1 MKKFIC
7 FGILYLI
14 FSCTQMIAQEYKANE
29 YWKMENDPSFTTL
42 VQRQKAGESL
52 SPEEQIRLEEYKNK
66 LSLYFDKLSDNEKS
80 IYYKNRAKWSAQPGS
95 AEKPAVQD
103 DDVYSGERSKY
114 TQFLVSSGFFGFLYG
129 TSAAYILGM
138 DNSGAIA
145 LPLLSAGVSTLV
157 PMFSI
162 KDKNVSYNSLA
173 LSIHGKAVGGLQG
186 VALGFLI
193 TGDNVEDGKLILG
206 IATVS
211 SIALGRVGYVLGR
224 DKPWS
229 QGRVALYS
237 HYGLLMP
244 LEGLALDAAFNISD
258 PRALAAT
265 SLVFGAGGY
274 LIADHVANWNDFTR
288 GDVTATRT
296 LSYMNGLL
304 GLLILS
310 DLGSDNDLSSA
321 TVLIPA
327 AGALGGTIAGHY
339 WLKNARLTNQQ
350 GRNTALGSAGGA
362 LIGLGLTAIF
372 SPETATPYYI
382 MGYATGMASYA
393 LLVTQ
398 YKKANKLAYTESD
411 KGSHWNVNIM
421 PQNLLINR
429 RIAPLVSANPGKRI
443 NFLPAFSAS
452 LNF

>member
-1 MKKFIC
+1 MKKVIVLAIVFV
-7 FGILYLI
+7 I
-14 FSCTQMIAQEYKANE
+14 FTCTLLTAQEYKASE
-29 YWKMENDPSFTTL
+29 YWKLENDSAYVSLTK
-42 VQRQKAGESL
+42 RQKGGESL
-52 SPEEQIRLEEYKNK
+52 TPEEQIRLEEYKARLNE
-66 LSLYFDKLSDNEKS
+66 YFEKLSDNEKS
-80 IYYKNRAKWSAQPGS
+80 LYYKNRSKWASMPGTVD
-95 AEKPAVQD
+95 KPVPQEE
-103 DDVYSGERSKY
+103 DVFSGERSKY
-114 TQFLVSSGFFGFLYG
+114 TQYLVSSGFFGFLYG

-138 DNSGAIA
+138 ENSGAIA
-145 LPLLSAGVSTLV
+145 LPLLTAGVSTLI

-186 VALGFLI
+186 VALGYLI
-193 TGDNVEDGKLILG
+193 TGDNVDDGKLILG

-229 QGRVALYS
+229 QGRVALYT

-274 LIADHVANWNDFTR
+274 LIANHVANWNDFTR
-288 GDVTATRT
+288 GDVTATTT
-296 LSYMNGLL
+296 LSMMNGLL

-310 DLGSDNDLSSA
+310 DLSMDMDLSSA
-321 TVLIPA
+321 TILIPA
-327 AGALGGTIAGHY
+327 AGALGGTVAGHY
-339 WLKNARLTNQQ
+339 WLKNARLTSQQ

-372 SPETATPYYI
+372 SPETPTPYYI
-382 MGYATGMASYA
+382 MGYATGMASFA
-393 LLVTQ
+393 LLVNK
-398 YKKANKLAYTESD
+398 YKNSNKLAHLEPD
-411 KGSHWNVNIM
+411 KGSRWNVNIM

-429 RIAPLVSANPGKRI
+429 RIAPMVTANPGKRI